1 MRWHGRHMVV
11 AVVVAAAAAGNA
23 RADDLALPLDPPV
36 LQQLGLPPLPPVP
49 TPSLPSL
56 PVPVPTP
63 PPLPSLPSVPVPKP
77 PSLPSLP
84 SVPAPAPTQGGSVPV
99 PVPRHTVARATAP
112 TAAPT
117 GGGSSG
123 SGGSRRAPSSASSAS
138 RAGGGTGGSSG
149 SSASRRAASSGRSA
163 SATRRRARRH
173 EPSPRQLR
181 RVLAPLA
188 ACVATLGRRQE
199 RVLVRRAGLRGFK
212 GASRVET
219 AARLHLSVRRVGRLE
234 HRALRALRRKARAG
248 ACDAPA
254 PAPAPA
260 AALAATGVGLSL
272 PAPAAP
278 SAAPRQEVKAV
289 QESGGGSVDTLAESA
304 PGLRN
309 VAPVAGVEAAVR
321 AGRSYAAEHPFQF
334 ALAVLVSLLCAL
346 LLVRELRR
354 A

>member
-11 AVVVAAAAAGNA
+11 ATVVAVAAAGNA
-23 RADDLALPLDPPV
+23 RADALTLSLDPPA
-36 LQQLGLPPLPPVP
+36 LQQLGLPPVP
-49 TPSLPSL
+49 TPPPLPSLPS
-56 PVPVPTP
+56 VPVPTP

-84 SVPAPAPTQGGSVPV
+84 SVPAPAPSQGGSVPV
-99 PVPRHTVARATAP
+99 PVPRHTVSRATAP
-112 TAAPT
+112 AAAPT
-117 GGGSSG
+117 GGGSSA
-123 SGGSRRAPSSASSAS
+123 SGGSRRAPSSASSGS
-138 RAGGGTGGSSG
+138 RAGGGTGRSSG

-188 ACVATLGRRQE
+188 ACVATLGPRQE

-219 AARLHLSVRRVGRLE
+219 AARLHLSVRRVARLE
-234 HRALRALRRKARAG
+234 HRGLRALRRKARAG

-260 AALAATGVGLSL
+260 VAATGVGLSL
-272 PAPAAP
+272 QAAPAAP
-278 SAAPRQEVKAV
+278 TAPAPRQEVKAI
-289 QESGGGSVDTLAESA
+289 QESGGGSVDVVAESDLK
-304 PGLRN
+304 LRN
-309 VAPVAGVEAAVR
+309 VAPVAGVEAALG
-321 AGRSYAAEHPFQF
+321 AGRSYAEEHPFQF
-334 ALAVLVSLLCAL
+334 ALALLVSLLCAL
-346 LLVRELRR
+346 LLVREVRR